1 VGSADLVEAADP
13 HGLELR
19 GLAAVELGDK
29 RSGDVPPDR
38 RLCTCLKRVSGNTQ
52 GLVERQGNS
61 HERTPP
67 WIVAN
72 RWTLFRRALGRGG
85 AASSS
90 GTAISAYDRQEV
102 RFGHRRHR

>member
-13 HGLELR
+13 HGLELL

-29 RSGDVPPDR
+29 RSGDVPSDR
-38 RLCTCLKRVSGNTQ
+38 RLCACLKRLSGNTQ
-52 GLVERQGNS
+52 GLVERQGSS

-67 WIVAN
+67 WIVTIGG
-72 RWTLFRRALGRGG
+72 RSFRRALGRGA

>member
-1 VGSADLVEAADP
+1 VGSADLVDATGL

-19 GLAAVELGDK
+19 GLAAVELGNK
-29 RSGDVPPDR
+29 RSCDVPPDR
-38 RLCTCLKRVSGNTQ
+38 RLCTCLKLVSGNTQ
-52 GLVERQGNS
+52 GLVERQGSS
-61 HERTPP
+61 HERTPA

-90 GTAISAYDRQEV
+90 GTGISAYDQEF